1 MTWAEAV
8 DARGWTAVI
17 IVSIGLS
24 MESPQSK
31 SVHADRHRGNY
42 DVDAA
47 LGRLPTALK
56 RRLGRSARSSRQRAL
71 CPISNGYS

>member
-17 IVSIGLS
+17 IASIGLS

-31 SVHADRHRGNY
+31 SVHDDRHRGNY

-47 LGRLPTALK
+47 LGAGPA
-56 RRLGRSARSSRQRAL
+56 ADE
-71 CPISNGYS
+71 P